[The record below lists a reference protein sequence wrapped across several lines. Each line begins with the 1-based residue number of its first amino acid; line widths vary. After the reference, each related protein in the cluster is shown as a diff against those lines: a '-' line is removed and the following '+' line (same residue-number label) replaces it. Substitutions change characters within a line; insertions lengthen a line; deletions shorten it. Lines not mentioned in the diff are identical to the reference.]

1 MIGNIVT
8 VKVDRP
14 MGSYHPKHKDIYYP
28 INYGYIEGMIAP
40 DFRNSTSTRKSECE
54 TAEANFEIAL
64 PDEWTEVCGRT
75 EKLSLLYAQIYEDG
89 PVRYEIEEFND
100 SGDCR
105 IRRYYR

>member
-1 MIGNIVT
+1 M
-8 VKVDRP
+8 
-14 MGSYHPKHKDIYYP
+14 
-28 INYGYIEGMIAP
+28 
-40 DFRNSTSTRKSECE
+40 
-54 TAEANFEIAL
+54 ANFEIDL
-64 PDEWTEVCGRT
+64 SDEWTEVCGRT